1 MVKIHKKYLS
11 KRLVEFLNEH
21 DVQYITRNDDT
32 DYSEDFG
39 NSSQLYI
46 WKEMPLFTK
55 GMYHRAGDVN
65 DGVVLP
71 SYENGVP
78 FHLFQLDKGDI
89 VEIVD

>member
-1 MVKIHKKYLS
+1 M
-11 KRLVEFLNEH
+11 
-21 DVQYITRNDDT
+21 
-32 DYSEDFG
+32 
-39 NSSQLYI
+39 